1 MPLHEATTDVEP
13 QLEERKGVKKDPAF
27 ARLTQERNHLLSD
40 VKNDESKVM

>member
-13 QLEERKGVKKDPAF
+13 QLKEWKGVKKDPAS
-27 ARLTQERNHLLSD
+27 QERNHLLSD